1 MELVSNEAGMKLGA
15 TMKEFG
21 RWAVGSM
28 FAPALMGMATPAL
41 AAPEQKL
48 EWNFG
53 RQDLDGALR
62 AIGRSSRREI
72 IFRPEAVKG
81 WQAPSLNGTYTAL
94 EAVEMVL
101 RDTRLTAVERDGT
114 ILIRQR
120 FSAASDE
127 TLNSGQNIVVTG
139 SRIRGAAAISPVVSI
154 SKDEAQ
160 RSGQNNLGEVIR
172 DLPQNYSGGQNP
184 TIAGTGQGDSFNTSG
199 SSAINLRGLGAD
211 ATLTLFNGHRVAFD
225 AVSQGIDIS
234 AIPLEAIE
242 RIDIVTDGASA
253 LYGSDAIG
261 GVANV
266 ILRRTYDGLFTSAR
280 LGAATSGGAVTQ
292 QYDVVGGHQWQS
304 GGVMLASDFQRS
316 TGITAGQRSYTN
328 NQYRTATLIQPLKQF
343 SIVGAGHQSLS
354 ENFSIELDG
363 HYLQRSTSQCT
374 PTTATADC
382 GYQGNIVAVDV
393 ESFSISPA
401 LSLTLD
407 NRWNVR
413 FAGTYSK
420 SDSKLVTRAHAAGV
434 ETTVVRPNYVNDLKS
449 GEIGAEGPLF
459 VLPGGAA
466 RLAIGAGYRSNGL
479 NVDMRRYRNGIET
492 PVNVFQQNRNVFFG
506 YAELF
511 LPVFAR
517 GNNFPGVEK
526 LQLQAAIRYEDHQ
539 HINRIATPKLG
550 LRYSPFDAAELAVSW
565 GKSFKAPTLY
575 QTGQTSNAQ
584 LVAATTFTPAPA
596 STSPVLYLY
605 GGNVDLTPERATT
618 WSISG
623 KYTPKFVDGLN
634 LQVNYFNVRYRDRVA
649 EPIISVGSAFQAIN
663 SNFVQ
668 VDPTEQQVLDVI
680 AGLSGAFTNL
690 TAGSFHP
697 NAVSAIVYNQLQNV
711 SIQDARGLDF
721 SARYQR
727 GTPAEGRITI
737 NATASYLDSE
747 RQITQSLPAQSLS
760 GVIFNP
766 PRWRGRLNLS
776 WEQHGI
782 TLTGIGSYIGGTV
795 DNRLAPMVRVK
806 SFTSFDA
813 IARIRTSVEHGPFAN
828 LVWTV
833 AIQNL
838 LNEKPSY
845 IRTTNPIGLRFDTT
859 NYPTTGRAVS
869 FTLSKEW

>member
-1 MELVSNEAGMKLGA
+1 MN
-15 TMKEFG
+15 EFG
-21 RWAVGSM
+21 RWAVGSV
-28 FAPALMGMATPAL
+28 FAL
-41 AAPEQKL
+41 ALASMPAPLLGAPGQKQ
-48 EWNFG
+48 EWNLE

-81 WQAPSLNGTYTAL
+81 RQAPPLNGIYTAL
-94 EAVEMVL
+94 EAVETVL
-101 RDTRLTAVERDGT
+101 RGTRLTAVERDGT
-114 ILIRQR
+114 ILIRRR
-120 FSAASDE
+120 FSAASDDAL
-127 TLNSGQNIVVTG
+127 TSGENIVVTG
-139 SRIRGAAAISPVVSI
+139 SRIRGGAAISPVVSI

-184 TIAGTGQGDSFNTSG
+184 TVAGTGQGDSFNTSG
-199 SSAINLRGLGAD
+199 SSAINLRGLGPD

-225 AVSQGIDIS
+225 AVSQGVDIS
-234 AIPLEAIE
+234 AIPLVAIE

-266 ILRRTYDGLFTSAR
+266 ILRRAYDGLFTSAR

-343 SIVGAGHQSLS
+343 SIVGAGYQSLS
-354 ENFSIELDG
+354 DNFSIELDG
-363 HYLQRSTSQCT
+363 HYLRRSTSQCT

-393 ESFSISPA
+393 ESFSVSPA
-401 LSLTLD
+401 LNLTLD
-407 NRWNVR
+407 NRWNAR

-420 SDSKLVTRAHAAGV
+420 SDSKLVTHAHAAGV
-434 ETTVVRPNYVNDLKS
+434 ETTVVRPNYINDLKS

-459 VLPGGAA
+459 ALPGGEV
-466 RLAIGAGYRSNGL
+466 RLAIGGGYRATGL
-479 NVDMRRYRNGIET
+479 SVDMRRYRNGLET
-492 PVNVFQQNRNVFFG
+492 PVNVFQQSRKVLFG

-511 LPVFAR
+511 LPVLAR
-517 GNNFPGVEK
+517 DNNFPGVEK
-526 LQLQAAIRYEDHQ
+526 LELQAAVRYEDHK
-539 HINRIATPKLG
+539 HIDRIFTPKLG
-550 LRYSPFDAAELAVSW
+550 LLYSPLDGAELAVSW

-596 STSPVLYLY
+596 SMLPVLYLY
-605 GGNVDLTPERATT
+605 GGNVDLKPERATT

-623 KYTPKFVDGLN
+623 KYTPRFAEGLD
-634 LQVNYFNVRYRDRVA
+634 LHINYFSIKYRDRVT
-649 EPIISVGSAFQAIN
+649 EPIISVGGAFQAIN

-668 VDPTEQQVLDVI
+668 VNPTEQQVLEAI

-690 TAGSFHP
+690 TIGSFDP

-711 SIQDARGLDF
+711 SIENAQGVDF

-727 GTPAEGRITI
+727 GTPTEGQITA

-747 RQITQSLPAQSLS
+747 RQVTQSLPSQPLS
-760 GVIFNP
+760 GIIFNP
-766 PRWRGRLNLS
+766 PHWRGRLNLS
-776 WEQHGI
+776 WEQNGI

-795 DNRLAPMVRVK
+795 DNRLAPTVRVK
-806 SFTSFDA
+806 PFASFDA
-813 IARIRTSVEHGPFAN
+813 IARIRTSVEHGILAN
-828 LVWTV
+828 LVWTI

-845 IRTTNPIGLRFDTT
+845 IRTTNPIGLRFDST